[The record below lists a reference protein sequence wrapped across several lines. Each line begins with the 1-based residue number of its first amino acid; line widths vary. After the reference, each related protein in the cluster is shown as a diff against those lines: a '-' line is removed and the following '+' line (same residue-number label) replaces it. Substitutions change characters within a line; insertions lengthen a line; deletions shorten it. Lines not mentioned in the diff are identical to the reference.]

1 MARQLFLQTVFA
13 PAPPL
18 AQIQTL
24 NTHFHIQVFFHAMA
38 TPTDIHT
45 EALVVSKPG
54 GDFEMHPIILDEV
67 RSDEVLVE
75 MKYSGICHTVR
86 NILFYILY

>member
-1 MARQLFLQTVFA
+1 
-13 PAPPL
+13 
-18 AQIQTL
+18 
-24 NTHFHIQVFFHAMA
+24 MA
-38 TPTDIHT
+38 TPKDIHT

-54 GDFEMHPIILDEV
+54 GDFVMQPIILDEV

-86 NILFYILY
+86 NIMSYILTQT